1 MNRQEE
7 ISFIESELKIRLP
20 KSYKDFLFNKG
31 NGIAFGLPI
40 LGLPA
45 TYDLSTALG
54 ATALLRLSRPE
65 LQDFLAVRIYDN
77 RMLCLD
83 LSSVS
88 QFDAPLVEINLN
100 TSDTPQNLHKSFG
113 EYLKNSEDSKREIKY
128 GLERLK
134 NIIARNKNS
143 GREYNHTDNNVPFK
157 ARHWRVHRCCVHDL
171 VVGLTAFRYN
181 ESFNGIEVDT
191 FLSTEHPDY
200 EKGHGTKALIALILA
215 DAYKNG
221 TSMEVRFREKIIPK
235 NLLSVLKSFD
245 IKLQNQNEGIISH
258 SESISIFSSLLGI
271 QSDTK
276 EIIQTL
282 EKAKEA
288 TLQGVCFLINSRVWT
303 TEEVNWLIIN
313 APRVKAIIFGRD
325 NPENR
330 INYSESLSLGRCALA
345 LTKFKE
351 KVQIS
356 SEDETNELEI
366 KIANQLFVVS
376 SFKSCSV
383 DWLKDNLIYSIKT
396 GETFNI
402 LSRPRSNWINIAEQI
417 QSDINVIETQKGKK
431 IILYSNDIL
440 SYPDF
445 HSIFQAANKHPDL
458 SYLIVPFS
466 SEELDEEIIM
476 KIKKARRYR
485 A

>member
-1 MNRQEE
+1 MTKQQE
-7 ISFIESELKIRLP
+7 ISFIEHELNVRVP
-20 KSYKDFLFNKG
+20 NSYGDFLWERG
-31 NGIAFGLPI
+31 SDIAFGLPI

-45 TYDLSTALG
+45 SYELSSVLG
-54 ATALLRLSRPE
+54 TTSLLRLARPE
-65 LQDFLAVRIYDN
+65 LQNFLAIRSFDD

-83 LSSVS
+83 LRSGNLA
-88 QFDAPLVEINLN
+88 DAPLVEISLNNSDAPINL
-100 TSDTPQNLHKSFG
+100 DKSFAA
-113 EYLKNSEDSKREIKY
+113 YLKDSDKSKREIEN
-128 GLERLK
+128 GLEKLS
-134 NIIARNKNS
+134 NLILRNKKS
-143 GREYNHTDNNVPFK
+143 GRAYKHTDNIVPFK

-200 EKGHGTKALIALILA
+200 EKGHGTKALISLILA

-221 TSMEVRFREKIIPK
+221 TSMEVRFREKNIPQ

-245 IKLQNQNEGIISH
+245 IKLQNQSEGIISH
-258 SESISIFSSLLGI
+258 SESISIFSSLLGL
-271 QSDTK
+271 QNDTK
-276 EIIQTL
+276 EKIQEL

-303 TEEVNWLIIN
+303 TEEVNWIIIN
-313 APRVKAIIFGRD
+313 SPRVNAIIFGRD

-330 INYSESLSLGRCALA
+330 FNYSESLSLGRCALS

-356 SEDETNELEI
+356 SEDGTNELEI
-366 KIANQLFVVS
+366 KITIHLFVVS
-376 SFKSCSV
+376 SLKSCSV
-383 DWLKDNLIYSIKT
+383 DWLKDNLIYTIQS
-396 GETFNI
+396 GEKFSV
-402 LSRPRSNWINIAEQI
+402 LSRPRSKWIDITEQI
-417 QSDINVIETQKGKK
+417 QSDVKAIETQKGQK

-440 SYPDF
+440 DFPDF
-445 HSIFQAANKHPDL
+445 NSIFQSANKYSDL

-466 SEELDEEIIM
+466 SEELDEEIIL

>member
-1 MNRQEE
+1 MTKQEE
-7 ISFIESELKIRLP
+7 ISFIEGELKILLP
-20 KSYKDFLFNKG
+20 NSYRDFLLSKG
-31 NGIAFGLPI
+31 NDIAFGLPL

-45 TYDLSTALG
+45 TYDFSTALG
-54 ATALLRLSRPE
+54 ATSLLRLSRPE
-65 LQDFLAVRIYDN
+65 LQNFIAIRFFDD

-83 LSSVS
+83 LKTGN
-88 QFDAPLVEINLN
+88 QTDAPLVEINLN
-100 TSDTPQNLHKSFG
+100 TSDAPINLDKSFSA
-113 EYLKNSEDSKREIKY
+113 YLKDSDNSKKEIKY
-128 GLERLK
+128 GLERLG
-134 NIIARNKNS
+134 NLISRNKDS
-143 GREYNHTDNNVPFK
+143 GREYKHTDNIVPFK

-191 FLSTEHPDY
+191 FLSTEHRDY
-200 EKGHGTKALIALILA
+200 ENGHGTKALIALILA

-221 TSMEVRFREKIIPK
+221 TSMEVRFREKNIPK

-276 EIIQTL
+276 EKIQTL

-366 KIANQLFVVS
+366 KITNQLFLVS

-383 DWLKDNLIYSIKT
+383 DWLKDNLIYPIQS
-396 GETFNI
+396 GETFSI
-402 LSRPRSNWINIAEQI
+402 LSRPRSKWINITEQI
-417 QSDINVIETQKGKK
+417 QSDVKAIETQKGKK
-431 IILYSNDIL
+431 VILYSNDIL
-440 SYPDF
+440 DYPDF
-445 HSIFQAANKHPDL
+445 NSIFQSANKHSDL